1 MAGKW
6 QQPNRTQAR
15 SETGV
20 LNVLIALW
28 QFSLLLCLVAIS
40 ALAMMLAVRVVAER
54 HEVRSIRERKRLT
67 PLLLYGSDGPMQPP
81 HRRIERREAMR
92 LTMELA
98 EIVRGQ
104 DRDTL
109 LANATTLGVLNGL
122 LKKSH
127 SRLPQDRLLAAEA
140 LAMFPD
146 VTDRVCEML
155 EDSNADVRL
164 GAALALAQNGFAPPI
179 PELVRRLGLGTTE
192 RSLLV
197 VSLMRDLAKFDPHGV
212 EAILNEPGLPES
224 LKLAAIDA
232 LADTGR
238 FEHAPLLNWMAD
250 AAAEDTVL
258 LVRIYRAL
266 GRIGHPEG
274 HDAIRRGMDH
284 AAWQVRA
291 SAAQAAGACSFIH
304 AAKKLSDLLGD
315 PEWWVRFRAGEALW
329 RLGKKG
335 RDALELAAVSGSA
348 RAREAAK
355 LTLAER
361 SRI

>member
-1 MAGKW
+1 MLVI
-6 QQPNRTQAR
+6 R
-15 SETGV
+15 V
-20 LNVLIALW
+20 IAE
-28 QFSLLLCLVAIS
+28 Q
-40 ALAMMLAVRVVAER
+40 
-54 HEVRSIRERKRLT
+54 HEIRSIRERKRLT
-67 PLLLYGSDGPMQPP
+67 PLLLYGSDLPMQPP
-81 HRRIERREAMR
+81 RRRIERREAMR

-98 EIVRGQ
+98 EIVSGP
-104 DRDTL
+104 DRDIL
-109 LANATTLGVLNGL
+109 LANATALGVLNGL
-122 LKKSH
+122 LTSSY

-146 VTDRVCEML
+146 VADRVSEML
-155 EDSNADVRL
+155 DDCNADVRL
-164 GAALALAQNGFAPPI
+164 GSALALAQNGVAPPI
-179 PELVRRLGLGTTE
+179 LELVRRLGLGTTE

-197 VSLMRDLAKFDPHGV
+197 VSLLRDLAKFDPHGV

-238 FEHAPLLNWMAD
+238 FEHAPLLNWMAH
-250 AAAEDTVL
+250 AAADDTVL
-258 LVRIYRAL
+258 RVRIYRAL

-274 HDAIRRGMDH
+274 HNAIRRGMDH
-284 AAWQVRA
+284 AVWQVRA
-291 SAAQAAGACSFIH
+291 SAAQAGGACSLIH
-304 AAKKLSDLLGD
+304 GAKKLSDLLGD

-335 RDALELAAVSGSA
+335 RDALELATVSGSA
-348 RAREAAK
+348 LAQEAAT